1 VRRKKLGAMQR
12 IYPELTREIGEL
24 RFRLEKLVTDRDFEL
39 SVEDSA
45 ICFSFPKG
53 SIVQVVRRGC
63 SLFAAMKL
71 ISNYQLLSVDIRL
84 DCEG

>member
-1 VRRKKLGAMQR
+1 MRRKKLEAMQR
-12 IYPELTREIGEL
+12 IDPELTREIGE
-24 RFRLEKLVTDRDFEL
+24 LEKLVTDRDFEL

-84 DCEG
+84 DCEGGIH